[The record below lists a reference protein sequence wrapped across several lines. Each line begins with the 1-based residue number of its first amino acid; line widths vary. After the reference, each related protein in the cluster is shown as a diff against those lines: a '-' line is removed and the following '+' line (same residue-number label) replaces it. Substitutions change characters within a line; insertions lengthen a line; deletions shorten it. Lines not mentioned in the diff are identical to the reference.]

1 MTRFLFFLWSSD
13 VRNHPVLIHC
23 KRGKVPKNSFLC
35 LLSWW
40 FFFFLF
46 SWPWILAFSV
56 VLSTALDVWWAASES
71 CRIGAYH
78 PSSKSTTA
86 MLLENPGCQTWG
98 SLNPSMSPAWGI
110 ACSDSS
116 TATTTVFRKASAYST
131 MSDNDKGTGNQR
143 PRPLSFVGAWTAERV
158 VKQVT
163 RAFVDS
169 FMSSCLVVSDSS
181 VSENLLSTGLSH

>member
-1 MTRFLFFLWSSD
+1 MKLFWPINDPFPLLWSSD

-23 KRGKVPKNSFLC
+23 KRGKVPRNTI
-35 LLSWW
+35 LSSKLMIP
-40 FFFFLF
+40 FFIF
-46 SWPWILAFSV
+46 SCPWILVFSV
-56 VLSTALDVWWAASES
+56 LFSTALDVWWAASES

-78 PSSKSTTA
+78 LYLKSITA
-86 MLLENPGCQTWG
+86 MLLANPGCQTWG

-116 TATTTVFRKASAYST
+116 TATMTVFRKASAYST
-131 MSDNDKGTGNQR
+131 MSDNNKGTGNR
-143 PRPLSFVGAWTAERV
+143 CPRSLSFDGAWTAERV

-169 FMSSCLVVSDSS
+169 FMPY
-181 VSENLLSTGLSH
+181 